1 MGNVRLVTIF
11 RDCKPLRLFPGLYM
25 DLEEKLSNFI
35 KKSRTALKGLAY
47 SVVIGVASLGFL
59 AGTVSSATSKYK
71 IERLIMSDPNANFS
85 YASSINNDGEV
96 VGICGEKDG
105 EGHILWQ
112 ENFLYKNRLMRKL
125 SIINNSQSKNIIN
138 DFGDILAGNPDPN
151 WTGKSSAIYKIDGI
165 TGLSFW
171 GSDMNNKREVVGDRY
186 VWSNGQRIGICS
198 ICYPK
203 GINDKTQ
210 VVGDV
215 TPPPDGYGPAFIWQ
229 NGIMKYLG
237 AIGNDITHTAQDINN
252 KGEAVGWGRFQNTSY
267 LSWACMWDEE
277 GKIKIL
283 DKYRTNSQ
291 AFAINDKGQ
300 VVGCIKVGTY
310 PNLNNKAVLYQE
322 GEKIILNDILSED
335 SEWEDLVS
343 ANDIN
348 NKGQIIG
355 SGWLKEEGV
364 HAQAFLMTPTYPEG
378 DLNKD
383 AINNFKD
390 LAIIAENWLE
400 DYRYYYS
407 PPPPGP

>member
-1 MGNVRLVTIF
+1 MGNVRLVNIF
-11 RDCKPLRLFPGLYM
+11 RDCKPLRPFPGLYM

-198 ICYPK
+198 ICYPE

-210 VVGDV
+210 VVGGI
-215 TPPPDGYGPAFIWQ
+215 TAPPDGCGYAFIWQ
-229 NGIMKYLG
+229 DGIRKILG
-237 AIGNDITHTAQDINN
+237 VIGSDVSHIAYDINN
-252 KGEAVGWGRFQNTSY
+252 KGEIVGWGRYQNASY
-267 LSWACMWDEE
+267 LSRACIWDED
-277 GKIKIL
+277 GGVKIL
-283 DKYRTNSQ
+283 DRANSQ

-400 DYRYYYS
+400 DYRYYY
-407 PPPPGP
+407 PPLPPGP